1 MGAPLSG
8 GKNHRRSASQPPTES
23 YAMSETPPLPEGSG
37 FSLPS
42 TEGGEG
48 QAPAV
53 SNRGHNG
60 DHNREVIPLPGKP
73 SLL

>member
-1 MGAPLSG
+1 MAAPLSG
-8 GKNHRRSASQPPTES
+8 GKNHRRSTSQPLTES
-23 YAMSETPPLPEGSG
+23 YAMSETPPSPEGSG
-37 FSLPS
+37 FSLAS
-42 TEGGEG
+42 TEEG
-48 QAPAV
+48 RAPAV